1 MSPAWARAIRRG
13 TIPIA
18 LGVVCWIA
26 SVPAIEDLDTLLK
39 WLGLIFVLLGLVIVV
54 ASGRRFAAD
63 ARRVPVVDESRWG

>member
-1 MSPAWARAIRRG
+1 MTNAWARALRRG
-13 TIPIA
+13 VIPIA
-18 LGVVCWIA
+18 LGLVCWIA

-63 ARRVPVVDESRWG
+63 DRRPSVFPGARGN